1 MPGTLMPPIPVD
13 RELVPETR
21 LPIPAGL
28 ARSRQIL
35 VRGVPFAWPLD
46 LELGLVLIVPAGD
59 AVRWRDA
66 DPTAIVADSDLDD
79 APNLPGDPESPRR
92 APARLLVRRGRDV
105 LAAVPLVA
113 GLWRVLPDGD
123 ADQSIVE
130 LYIVGFRMA
139 AGTLRGAGDYG
150 SFVEVAWRRVGRGT
164 PSFTPP
170 PIDRRVAE
178 RVGEPAPSASDA
190 PAAIV
195 ARRGGFAPIALP
207 VDPNRA
213 AARRQR
219 RRLATDLLR
228 GVAKTARLA
237 SRAFRA
243 AVPIT
248 TRRSRRRCPAVSMVA
263 ATRRHRGHDE

>member
-130 LYIVGFRMA
+130 LYIVGFRLA

-164 PSFTPP
+164 PAFTPP

-195 ARRGGFAPIALP
+195 ARRGGFAP
-207 VDPNRA
+207 
-213 AARRQR
+213 
-219 RRLATDLLR
+219 
-228 GVAKTARLA
+228 
-237 SRAFRA
+237 
-243 AVPIT
+243 
-248 TRRSRRRCPAVSMVA
+248 
-263 ATRRHRGHDE
+263 